1 MKKKQNRE
9 TEDFSESVCPSLGP
23 LAPKQHAYTAHPRV
37 AGWRSGWRKEGEG
50 HYRIETGKI
59 YLGLSATTW
68 RPLK

>member
-37 AGWRSGWRKEGEG
+37 AGWRSGWRKEGGGGGGIKE
-50 HYRIETGKI
+50 
-59 YLGLSATTW
+59 
-68 RPLK
+68 